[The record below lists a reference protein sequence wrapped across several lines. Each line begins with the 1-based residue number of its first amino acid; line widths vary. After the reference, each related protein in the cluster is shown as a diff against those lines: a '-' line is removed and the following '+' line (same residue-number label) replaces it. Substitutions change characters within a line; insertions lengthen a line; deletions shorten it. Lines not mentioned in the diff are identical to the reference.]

1 MDVTGEN
8 NDLANW
14 KDMFSWTLGVGKLA
28 STRAVRGWV
37 SARRWDHYGQS
48 FWGCPGQKPWF
59 SMSAQEIIFN
69 RFLSQTRTFPTLMAC
84 TWKSGSSNGKQ

>member
-28 STRAVRGWV
+28 SNRAVRGWV
-37 SARRWDHYGQS
+37 SARNWNNNN
-48 FWGCPGQKPWF
+48 
-59 SMSAQEIIFN
+59 ATN
-69 RFLSQTRTFPTLMAC
+69 RNVNVGFRPAL
-84 TWKSGSSNGKQ
+84 